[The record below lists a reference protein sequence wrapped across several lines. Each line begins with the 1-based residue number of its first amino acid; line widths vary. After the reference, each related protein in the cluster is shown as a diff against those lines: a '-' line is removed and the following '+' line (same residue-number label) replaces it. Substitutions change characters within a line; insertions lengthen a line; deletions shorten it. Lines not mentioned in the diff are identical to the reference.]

1 MDEIESLKTDE
12 QSSGNGEAKGLCT
25 PDSGETTSRDDANGD
40 SASGELINA
49 DSSKGDTGH
58 IETPSGDD
66 SNKSESP
73 KGESVDSRTGGVDG
87 VDAVNTSA
95 GDANGDS
102 ATPDTGNSSSG
113 VMSSDTGNP
122 SSGVMSS
129 DTEDPSSGVTSS
141 DTGNPSSEVTSSD
154 TGNPSSGVTSSD
166 TGNPSSGVTSSDTG
180 NPSSG
185 VMSSDTGNPSS
196 GVTSS
201 SQTGDSTM
209 TEEAAS
215 ESTPPEPQS
224 HPPPTE
230 LKAVAGAEEHG
241 PEEME
246 TEAMEVVEGKQD
258 TPGQGS
264 EGDAEEGRKEE
275 TKAVLDEERPKGIVE
290 VSGESGSRGAA
301 ESLDGGD
308 MEVDGQSEDSV
319 SGVLEVPVISEIK
332 EEISMDS
339 EGDTADLDMG
349 VDMEMTEGL
358 DMGVETIDTSQSE
371 ASSER
376 PVGHGIKLTS
386 VATETDTDDL
396 DMGVETVME
405 DSADSLSDGKDK
417 TKKADSGLKQELD
430 NPDASRNSTDSLET
444 PALANRET
452 SALDSASQ
460 DSLPAAEL
468 NLCIKDEP
476 QDEEYDRALAP
487 FNTEGIKDEPE
498 EFGQQKLSDEFKI
511 SAVFSVGQTPV
522 VTAAKAAAPVPVA
535 PVKAAVPAL
544 ASLGQPPA
552 ASSVCVVCSG
562 CQKVLLKGQ
571 TAYQRKGSPQLYCST
586 ICLTGSTG
594 TFIKP
599 SKRTCHFCIKTIP
612 NPKDVIIAPVD
623 KVGSMKDF
631 CSQKCLSTFNF
642 KLDKVLGTLTT
653 SKSASSA
660 LTLAAQVVS
669 ATQVAPTSTVEG
681 KARCSSCQ
689 KVVVTKHEVSYMGAV
704 HKLCSDE
711 CFTHFRS
718 SNKLNMNCC
727 AHCGSYCYQTGQG
740 HTLQID
746 NVSKKFCSQTCITA
760 YRKKSLT
767 SVPCAMCKA
776 MRTSSDMI
784 EGVDSKGKTELFCSA
799 TCVTAHRVHTVSS
812 AGTSLPCNK
821 CGTTAVPQYHLAMS
835 DGSIRNFCTFNCV
848 VSFQD
853 NFNKTNAQK
862 MNVAP
867 AKVDAVPSTS
877 APEPSASPPQAAPSV
892 KLGKLFCRQCNRTI
906 TTKPETVEV
915 KGRMFVL
922 CGKTCV
928 EDFRRASQLPGRCDY
943 CKADKGVKDVKRVC
957 GVDRLFCS
965 EGCTLLYR
973 HDLAKRWGRKHCRNC
988 RYCAGIS
995 PTVITSSFSGKPE
1008 EFCSQ
1013 ECVSAYTLLFCQVA
1027 KCASCQRAR
1036 SMSDSLRW
1044 LGEIKHFCN
1053 LQCVLYF
1060 CNLNGSREP
1069 LSKVMSATSTPPA
1082 QKPPVSKEAT
1092 PIIANVISL
1101 SSTPNGQPSV
1111 LANPTLQGAVPNM
1124 PVKSTGVAS
1133 TQTDVVKAPPPPP
1146 PKVLKNKSLLC
1157 KPLTQ
1162 TKGTLCK
1169 PTHETIETQTEQRYP
1184 HVLVVP
1190 IPVPVYVPVPMHLYS
1205 QYAPQPLGLPLP
1217 VPVPM
1222 FLPTTLD
1229 SAERIVETIQQ
1240 IKEKIPTDPLEADL
1254 ILMAELVAED
1264 DQKDKNDTPVAS
1276 ISPDNVPDSSPPA
1289 IPDFDL
1295 DALGWDDDLLSAQP
1309 SDSPTPFLDPTP
1321 PEPPEENIDLEADF
1335 SIEALETASERES
1348 EHPEPPPS
1356 KRPRR
1361 RVRDGFPQK
1370 KRSSRKRPTVEP
1382 PALPLPAGKL
1392 HAVYGVKAWK
1402 KWVQW
1407 RKTQPD
1413 VPMPRF
1419 GSRPIVLK
1427 EDLLQCSTA
1436 ELSYGLCKFISEA
1449 RRPGGEEYSPDS
1461 IYYLCLGIQQ
1471 HLFENGRMENIFA
1484 DLFYNKF
1491 TQEITK
1497 QLKDWTPVVTP
1508 GGYIHSRVE
1517 EEYLWECKQLGAYSP
1532 SVLLYTLFY
1541 FCTKFFGLRSV
1552 QQHQRLSFAHVM
1564 RCTRPHKSSKAA
1576 CLRFYPP
1583 INRKESPKGTDGEEA
1598 SGKRKKEDEED
1609 ELVLE
1614 MQENTENPLR
1624 CPVRIYEFYLS
1635 KCSPSVKQRTNAFYL
1650 QPERCCVPN
1659 SPMWFSS
1666 APLDGDGLQAMLT
1679 RILTVRELHLPQEPK
1694 PQQTASSDEQD
1705 SD

>member
-1 MDEIESLKTDE
+1 MDGIESLKTE
-12 QSSGNGEAKGLCT
+12 EHSGSGENNGLCIS
-25 PDSGETTSRDDANGD
+25 DSGETTSRDDANGD

-49 DSSKGDTGH
+49 GSSKGDAGN

-66 SNKSESP
+66 SNESKSP
-73 KGESVDSRTGGVDG
+73 KGEGGDGRTDG
-87 VDAVNTSA
+87 VDAVNTS
-95 GDANGDS
+95 GDGANGDS
-102 ATPDTGNSSSG
+102 AASAKGNPGG
-113 VMSSDTGNP
+113 VMSSF
-122 SSGVMSS
+122 
-129 DTEDPSSGVTSS
+129 
-141 DTGNPSSEVTSSD
+141 
-154 TGNPSSGVTSSD
+154 
-166 TGNPSSGVTSSDTG
+166 
-180 NPSSG
+180 
-185 VMSSDTGNPSS
+185 
-196 GVTSS
+196 
-201 SQTGDSTM
+201 QTGDSTM
-209 TEEAAS
+209 TQEAAS
-215 ESTPPEPQS
+215 DSTPPEPHS
-224 HPPPTE
+224 HTPPTE
-230 LKAVAGAEEHG
+230 LKAATGAEEHRQ
-241 PEEME
+241 EEMG
-246 TEAMEVVEGKQD
+246 TEAMEGVVEGKQD
-258 TPGQGS
+258 PQGQGS
-264 EGDAEEGRKEE
+264 EGGAETLEGDKEE
-275 TKAVLDEERPKGIVE
+275 TAEVLEEERPKGIVE
-290 VSGESGSRGAA
+290 VSGECLRGAT

-308 MEVDGQSEDSV
+308 MEVNGQSEDSV
-319 SGVLEVPVISEIK
+319 SGVLEIPVISEIK

-339 EGDTADLDMG
+339 EPSGSLGGDTADLDMG
-349 VDMEMTEGL
+349 VDMEMSTGGL
-358 DMGVETIDTSQSE
+358 DMGVETVDTSHSE

-376 PVGHGIKLTS
+376 MVGHGVKLTS
-386 VATETDTDDL
+386 VATETDTEDL

-405 DSADSLSDGKDK
+405 DSTDSSSDGKDK
-417 TKKADSGLKQELD
+417 TKTADSGLKQEIE
-430 NPDASRNSTDSLET
+430 NPDVPRNSTET
-444 PALANRET
+444 PALANQET
-452 SALDSASQ
+452 SALESASQ
-460 DSLPAAEL
+460 DAMPAAEL

-487 FNTEGIKDEPE
+487 FNTDGIKDEPDSAE
-498 EFGQQKLSDEFKI
+498 EFGVQQKLSDEFKI
-511 SAVFSVGQTPV
+511 SAVFSVGQTPA
-522 VTAAKAAAPVPVA
+522 VTAAKADAPVPA
-535 PVKAAVPAL
+535 PPVK
-544 ASLGQPPA
+544 PA
-552 ASSVCVVCSG
+552 APPSALPGQLPVASALCVVCSG

-586 ICLTGSTG
+586 TCLTGSTG
-594 TFIKP
+594 TFIKQS
-599 SKRTCHFCIKTIP
+599 SKRTCHFCLKVIL

-623 KVGSMKDF
+623 KAGLMKDF

-642 KLDKVLGTLTT
+642 KRDSVLATLATPKAAT
-653 SKSASSA
+653 SV
-660 LTLAAQVVS
+660 TLAAQAAS
-669 ATQVAPTSTVEG
+669 APQVTPSPPSTVEPR
-681 KARCSSCQ
+681 ARCSNCH
-689 KVVVTKHEVSYMGAV
+689 KVVVTKHEVNYMGAT

-711 CFTHFRS
+711 CFAGFRS

-727 AHCGSYCYQTGQG
+727 AHCGSYCYQGGQG

-746 NVSKKFCSQTCITA
+746 NVSKKFCSQTCITS
-760 YRKKSLT
+760 YRKSLT
-767 SVPCAMCKA
+767 SVQCAMCKA
-776 MRTSSDMI
+776 LRPSSEMV
-784 EGVDSKGKTELFCSA
+784 EGVDNKGKTELFCSA

-812 AGTSLPCNK
+812 AGTSLPCDR

-862 MNVAP
+862 LNVAP
-867 AKVDAVPSTS
+867 AKVDVAPSTS
-877 APEPSASPPQAAPSV
+877 APQSSASPPQAASSA
-892 KLGKLFCRQCNRTI
+892 KMGKLSCRQCNRTI
-906 TTKPETVEV
+906 STKPETVEV

-922 CGKTCV
+922 CGKQCA
-928 EDFRRASQLPGRCDY
+928 EDFRKASQLPSRCDY
-943 CKADKGVKDVKRVC
+943 CKADKGVKDVKKVC
-957 GVDRLFCS
+957 GVDRFFCS

-988 RYCAGIS
+988 RYCGGIS
-995 PTVITSSFSGKPE
+995 PSVVSSRFSDKQE

-1027 KCASCQRAR
+1027 KCAWCQRAR
-1036 SMSDSLRW
+1036 AMSESLRW

-1053 LQCVLYF
+1053 YHCLILF
-1060 CNLNGSREP
+1060 CSQHGNKEP
-1069 LSKVMSATSTPPA
+1069 LSKVMSATSVTSATSATSTPTA

-1092 PIIANVISL
+1092 PVIANVISL

-1124 PVKSTGVAS
+1124 PVKNTGHAS

-1146 PKVLKNKSLLC
+1146 PRVLKNKSLLC

-1169 PTHETIETQTEQRYP
+1169 PTHQTIETQTEHKYP
-1184 HVLVVP
+1184 DVLVL
-1190 IPVPVYVPVPMHLYS
+1190 PVPVPVFVPVPMNLYS

-1217 VPVPM
+1217 VPVPL

-1264 DQKDKNDTPVAS
+1264 NQKDEKEMPVAS
-1276 ISPDNVPDSSPPA
+1276 TSPDDVPDSPPP

-1309 SDSPTPFLDPTP
+1309 SDTPTSSLDPP
-1321 PEPPEENIDLEADF
+1321 PSEPPEENIDLEADF
-1335 SIEALETASERES
+1335 SIEALETAAERLEN
-1348 EHPEPPPS
+1348 PEPPPS

-1370 KRSSRKRPTVEP
+1370 KRLSRKRPTVEP
-1382 PALPLPAGKL
+1382 AALPLPTGKL

-1413 VPMPRF
+1413 VTMPRF

-1436 ELSYGLCKFISEA
+1436 ELSYGLCKFISEV
-1449 RRPGGEEYSPDS
+1449 RRPGGEEYRPDS

-1497 QLKDWTPVVTP
+1497 QLQDWAPVVTP

-1532 SVLLYTLFY
+1532 SVLLYTIFF
-1541 FCTKFFGLRSV
+1541 FCTKFFGLRTV

-1564 RCTRPHKSSKAA
+1564 RCTRAHKSSKAA

-1598 SGKRKKEDEED
+1598 SGKRKKEDEE
-1609 ELVLE
+1609 EEPVLE

-1635 KCSPSVKQRTNAFYL
+1635 KCSPSVKQRTNVFYL

-1666 APLDGDGLQAMLT
+1666 SPLDGDALQAMLT
-1679 RILTVRELHLPQEPK
+1679 RILTVRELHLPQEPST
-1694 PQQTASSDEQD
+1694 QRTASSDEQD